1 MKDIIDGA
9 RVAPAGHVWV
19 GPASFGVGVSASAV
33 DPANLNGPFRASPI
47 APPRR
52 RSWYSDT
59 GKRVF
64 DVALILVTLPVTL
77 TLIGLCALALAL
89 DGGHP
94 FYWQDRLGR
103 SGRRFSIVKLRTM
116 VLDADARLE
125 RLLEQDPDLRAEW
138 DATQKLKCDPRITRV
153 GDFMR
158 RSSLDELP
166 QIWNVLRGEMSIV
179 GPRPERPVFI
189 DQFRHEIPGYMLR
202 HKVKAGLTGWAQVNG
217 WRGNTSLHERIEH
230 DIYYIQN
237 WSLGL
242 DVRIV
247 LLTLW
252 SLLPGRNAY

>member
-103 SGRRFSIVKLRTM
+103 SGRRFRIVKLRTM

-125 RLLEQDPDLRAEW
+125 RLLEEDPDLRAEW

-179 GPRPERPVFI
+179 GPRPMLPEQLSMYDTPEAYFSMRP
-189 DQFRHEIPGYMLR
+189 
-202 HKVKAGLTGWAQVNG
+202 GLTGAWQVSSRNEDRFG
-217 WRGNTSLHERIEH
+217 LRAKLDAGYAATLSFWG
-230 DIYYIQN
+230 D
-237 WSLGL
+237 LGL
-242 DVRIV
+242 IWRTFGVV
-247 LLTLW
+247 LRRT
-252 SLLPGRNAY
+252 GY